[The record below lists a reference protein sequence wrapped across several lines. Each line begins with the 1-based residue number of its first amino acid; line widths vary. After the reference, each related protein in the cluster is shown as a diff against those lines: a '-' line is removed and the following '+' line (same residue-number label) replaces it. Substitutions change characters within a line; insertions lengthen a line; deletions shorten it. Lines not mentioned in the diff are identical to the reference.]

1 MHGSRGYRGPENMH
15 YRRHRRCADGRS
27 LARRLQDEYRG
38 GLYPTSLYDLRVA
51 VFDDEAQKWNGPT
64 SVAAPRIHDLAGEF
78 DAVLGRDV
86 LQNGDLSL
94 ERSGAYSFVL

>member
-1 MHGSRGYRGPENMH
+1 MALVDTG
-15 YRRHRRCADGRS
+15 
-27 LARRLQDEYRG
+27 ARRTCITGAIVDALMVAPSREGFRMNTAA

-51 VFDDEAQKWNGPT
+51 VFDDEAQKWSGPT

-94 ERSGAYSFVL
+94 ERSGAYQFVL